1 MVIFRNI
8 HLMRMQSLLSIN
20 KGQSHLLKGNMMKPK
35 EKKQK
40 RKELEI
46 RQLPFEAHVLTLVA
60 VRLMSI

>member
-1 MVIFRNI
+1 
-8 HLMRMQSLLSIN
+8 MRKQSLLSIN